1 MTLYML
7 QFTPDLPKL
16 VRWAETQLLL
26 HPRAEDD
33 LGYALHALLKAA
45 FDTLTPAPFALLRNP
60 GRPAKLLAYSAHPGA
75 ALRDHATTFAEPFVA
90 TLIGVPEMVDKQMPD
105 RFVIGRRLGFTLRAR
120 PTVRTDRD
128 GDRSRA
134 RERMR
139 FSRQSLTLNP
149 VRARAAAKF
158 IRTGWR
164 SVLRRAARG
173 LNSWCWSR
181 FD

>member
-60 GRPAKLLAYSAHPGA
+60 WPSGQ
-75 ALRDHATTFAEPFVA
+75 
-90 TLIGVPEMVDKQMPD
+90 TLGV
-105 RFVIGRRLGFTLRAR
+105 FRA
-120 PTVRTDRD
+120 
-128 GDRSRA
+128 S
-134 RERMR
+134 
-139 FSRQSLTLNP
+139 
-149 VRARAAAKF
+149 
-158 IRTGWR
+158 WR
-164 SVLRRAARG
+164 SVARSRHHVRRAICGYSHWRAGDGRQA
-173 LNSWCWSR
+173 NA
-181 FD
+181 